1 MQNEEGADADRRDR
15 APGYQDFFASPKN
28 KKRVL
33 PVAPQHRRVVA
44 QSGLVDSFEESY
56 TEKVI
61 FIILYSYQELVRT
74 NIYFLWKEPVN
85 LCVCVCMYVCVSVC
99 ACVYVYACARVCAC
113 VHVCVWVCV

>member
-15 APGYQDFFASPKN
+15 APGYQDFFASPRN

-61 FIILYSYQELVRT
+61 FIILYSYQELVHT
-74 NIYFLWKEPVN
+74 NINFL
-85 LCVCVCMYVCVSVC
+85 
-99 ACVYVYACARVCAC
+99 
-113 VHVCVWVCV
+113 

>member
-15 APGYQDFFASPKN
+15 APGYQDFFASPRN

-61 FIILYSYQELVRT
+61 FIIIYSYQELVCT
-74 NIYFLWKEPVN
+74 NINFYERSLSICVFACM
-85 LCVCVCMYVCVSVC
+85 CVCVR
-99 ACVYVYACARVCAC
+99 ACVRVCAC
-113 VHVCVWVCV
+113 LCVYS